1 VSEVKPSDQRLEE
14 IRAWLYGE
22 TQHDPA
28 VQREEWAAM
37 VNELKQLRL
46 RTASSSRVAAA
57 ATQGSGH

>member
-1 VSEVKPSDQRLEE
+1 MKPSDQRLEE
-14 IRAWLYGE
+14 IRAWLQGE
-22 TQHDPA
+22 TQLDPA

-57 ATQGSGH
+57 ATQGSRH